1 MKLFDRIRLRGRSD
15 RPSIVADSLVSD
27 RWLFTTVNGGDT
39 AIYTYTIN
47 PDMRTE
53 DHSGRIYLA
62 AHKAGGG
69 RSLTFILPTPTEA
82 LKGYHYKFV
91 MLTNTDTKIQCTN
104 KIVTYNDIAANS
116 VQLATTGKIIGAEI
130 VAWCDGTYWFVTVR
144 GETMATAGAGDKN
157 YPITINT

>member
-27 RWLFTTVNGGDT
+27 RWLFTTVNGGSDT

-47 PDMRTE
+47 PDKRQE

-91 MLTNTDTKIQCTN
+91 MLTNTDTKIQCTGKLVTHNFVN
-104 KIVTYNDIAANS
+104 KNY
-116 VQLATTGKIIGAEI
+116 VQMSASGFIIGATIE
-130 VAWCDGTYWFVTVR
+130 AWCDGTYWFTELPGR
-144 GETMATAGAGDKN
+144 QGDSEATTYKL
-157 YPITINT
+157 TIG